1 LNENGTLIFIG
12 IAVLVFGGAAY
23 YLKILR
29 PKRQVNAFDDDENFE
44 NEQNEED
51 YI

>member
-1 LNENGTLIFIG
+1 MNENGTLIFIG

-29 PKRQVNAFDDDENFE
+29 PKRHNTHDDDEEFE
-44 NEQNEED
+44 DEQ
-51 YI
+51 